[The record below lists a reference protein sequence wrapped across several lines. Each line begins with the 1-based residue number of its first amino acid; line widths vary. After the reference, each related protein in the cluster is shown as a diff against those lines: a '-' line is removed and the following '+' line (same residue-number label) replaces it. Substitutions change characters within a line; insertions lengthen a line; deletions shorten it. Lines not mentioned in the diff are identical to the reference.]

1 LIRHLVFFFF
11 LAFLLGGQL
20 TAAPQERAAAPA
32 ESGSPRLRHFFE
44 QDWNYWI
51 KEYPEFA
58 TSIGAPGYNNRWADL
73 SPEAMARRE
82 THLRAAL
89 HELESMSRDPLNAE
103 DRLNFELYRRLLQTA
118 IEGRRF
124 HNDPFPFGSVSI
136 PSLLRP
142 INQVEGVQ
150 QTVAQIIAL
159 MPAERASDYED
170 IVARLRGVPRLVD
183 QTIAEM
189 QAGMREHSMPPRV
202 TLRDVPKQ
210 VTDQIFDDPD
220 KSPLLAAFQKFPDEI
235 PAEEQSRLH
244 DEARAAYRESFLP
257 AFQKLHD
264 FLVNTYIPQCAESV
278 AMSDLPDGPA
288 NYAYNVR
295 WHTTTNLTPQQI
307 HQIGLDEVKRLRAEM
322 DSVMAQTGF
331 HGTLQQFSQ
340 FLHSDPRFFFTSAG
354 EMLMYYRD
362 LTKRIDPQLPLIIG
376 KLPRLTYG
384 VKEVPAAIAPSQ
396 FMAYYQPGASPVG
409 RPGWFMV
416 NTYDLPQRPK
426 WESESLTL
434 HESVPGHHLQLSL
447 AQEMQG
453 MPEFRKQLGYTAYIE
468 GWALYCETMGEE
480 LGLYTDPYMKF
491 GQINDE
497 MWRAIRLVVDTGIHS
512 MGWTRE
518 QALQYFRDNSAVPER
533 DVVVEV
539 DRYIVWP
546 GQALGYKIGQME
558 IRRLRNEAEAA
569 LGDKFDERAFH
580 DTILGEGALPL
591 DVLEKQV
598 HAWIAS
604 EKARTSAPPA
614 REAAPTKP

>member
-1 LIRHLVFFFF
+1 MIRYF
-11 LAFLLGGQL
+11 AFLLVPAFLLALPQAAAPQDKS
-20 TAAPQERAAAPA
+20 TAAPQ
-32 ESGSPRLRHFFE
+32 SGSPRLRHFFD
-44 QDWNYWI
+44 QDWNYWL

-58 TSIGAPGYNNRWADL
+58 TSVGAPGYNNRWGDL
-73 SPEAMARRE
+73 SPEAMAKRE
-82 THLRAAL
+82 THLRASL
-89 HELESMSRDPLNAE
+89 RELESVPRASLNAE
-103 DRLNFELYRRLLQTA
+103 DGVSYDLYRRLLETA
-118 IEGRRF
+118 IEGLRF

-136 PSLLRP
+136 SSLLRP

-150 QTVAQIIAL
+150 QTVAQIISI
-159 MPAERASDYED
+159 MPAEHASDFED
-170 IVARLRGVPRLVD
+170 IVARLRDVPVLVD
-183 QTIAEM
+183 QTIAEL
-189 QAGMREHSMPPRV
+189 QNGLRAKTTPPKV

-210 VTDQIFDDPD
+210 ITDQIFDDPD
-220 KSPLLAAFQKFPDEI
+220 KSPLLEAFQKFPDTI
-235 PAEEQSRLH
+235 SAADQARLH
-244 DEARAAYRESFLP
+244 DEARVAYRESFVP

-264 FLVNTYIPQCAESV
+264 FLVNAYIPKCSDSI

-307 HQIGLDEVKRLRAEM
+307 HQTGLDEVKRIRAEM
-322 DSVMAQTGF
+322 DAVMAQSGF
-331 HGTLQQFSQ
+331 HGTLREFGQ
-340 FLHSDPRFFFTSAG
+340 FLHTDPRFFFSSAN

-384 VKEVPAAIAPSQ
+384 VKEIPAAIAPSMY
-396 FMAYYQPGASPVG
+396 MAYYQPGAAAAG

-426 WESESLTL
+426 WEAESLTL

-453 MPEFRKQLGYTAYIE
+453 LPEFRKQLGYTAYME

-491 GQINDE
+491 GQLNDE

-512 MGWTRE
+512 MGWSRD
-518 QALQYFRDNSAVPER
+518 QALQYFRDNSVIPEH
-533 DVVVEV
+533 DIVVEV

-558 IRRLRNEAEAA
+558 IRRLRNEAESA
-569 LGDKFDERAFH
+569 LGDRFDERAFH
-580 DTILGEGALPL
+580 DKVLGEGALPL
-591 DVLEKQV
+591 DVLDQQV
-598 HAWIAS
+598 RAWIAS
-604 EKARTSAPPA
+604 EKTRAH
-614 REAAPTKP
+614 

>member
-1 LIRHLVFFFF
+1 VIRYFAFF
-11 LAFLLGGQL
+11 LFPAFLFAL
-20 TAAPQERAAAPA
+20 PQPALPQGKNPAAADT
-32 ESGSPRLRHFFE
+32 GSPQLKHFFE
-44 QDWNYWI
+44 QDWNYWV

-58 TSIGAPGYNNRWADL
+58 TSIGVPGYNNRWSDL
-73 SPEAMARRE
+73 SPEAMTRRE
-82 THLRAAL
+82 AHLRAAL
-89 HELESMSRDPLNAE
+89 RELENIPRGSLNAE
-103 DRLNFELYRRLLQTA
+103 DRLSYDIYRRLLETA
-118 IEGRRF
+118 IEGLRF
-124 HNDPFPFGSVSI
+124 RNDPFPFGSVSI
-136 PSLLRP
+136 SSLLRP
-142 INQVEGVQ
+142 INQVEGIQ
-150 QTVAQIIAL
+150 QTVAQVIGI
-159 MPAERASDYED
+159 MPTEHTRDYED
-170 IVARLRGVPRLVD
+170 IVARLRGVPVLVD

-189 QAGMREHSMPPRV
+189 QDGLRAGNTPPKV

-210 VTDQIFDDPD
+210 ITDQIFDDPD
-220 KSPLLAAFQKFPDEI
+220 KSPLLDAFQKFPDGI
-235 PAEEQSRLH
+235 PATDQARLH
-244 DEARAAYRESFLP
+244 DAARAAYRESFVP

-264 FLVNTYIPQCAESV
+264 FLVNTYIPKCADSV
-278 AMSDLPDGPA
+278 AMSDLPDGAA

-295 WHTTTNLTPQQI
+295 WHTTTNLTPPQI

-322 DSVMAQTGF
+322 DAVMAQTGF
-331 HGTLQQFSQ
+331 HGTLQEFSQ
-340 FLHSDPRFFFTSAG
+340 FLHSDPKFFFSSAD
-354 EMLMYYRD
+354 EMLIYYRD

-384 VKEVPAAIAPSQ
+384 VKEVPAAIAPSMY
-396 FMAYYQPGASPVG
+396 MAYYQPGAAAAG

-447 AQEMQG
+447 AQEMTG
-453 MPEFRKQLGYTAYIE
+453 IPEFRKQLGYTAYME

-518 QALQYFRDNSAVPER
+518 QAMQYFRDNSTLPER

-558 IRRLRNEAEAA
+558 IRRLRNEAQSA
-569 LGDKFDERAFH
+569 LGDHFDERAFH
-580 DTILGEGALPL
+580 DIVLGEGALPM
-591 DVLEKQV
+591 DVLDQQV

-604 EKARTSAPPA
+604 EEARIATLKAPKTAPA
-614 REAAPTKP
+614 KP